1 MKKLLF
7 ALSLI
12 LTIQLSAQTKEAAD
26 ALKEIAKAQSDTQNP
41 KKAENPA
48 TWIRM
53 SDAYVG
59 VFDAPI
65 KSVWAGASQTELK
78 VVLKDQRIISSE
90 SRTLNGE
97 TFTVDTYYDKDL
109 YYYPDGKLAA
119 WVVTKPYMKGDL
131 LKEGTDA
138 LVKAEG
144 FAKGSKDK
152 DLLERF
158 LALKTRYVNEAV
170 NFYTLGDFK
179 KASENFEAAAII
191 SQNKIVNAPD
201 TVMIYNVGFT
211 ANLVGETDKA
221 ITYFK
226 MALASNYDAKGEL
239 YSRLAEAYKTNKEI
253 DKAKETLGTGFKK
266 YPTNQSILVSLINLY
281 LETND
286 DTNKVLELIKQAQT
300 NEPQNASL
308 YYAEGNVW
316 KKLNNMEKAIEC
328 YKKSV
333 ETDPNYVFGSFAIGS
348 TYYDKAVEIQ
358 SKASEEVDDK
368 KYEAM
373 VKQLE
378 IYLET
383 AIAPFEKCYE
393 VSTDKE
399 IKAVVAEY
407 LKNIYFRFR
416 EKGDTFKAGFEK
428 YNAIY
433 ESSKQQ

>member
-12 LTIQLSAQTKEAAD
+12 LTIQLGAQTKEAAD

-41 KKAENPA
+41 KKAESPA

-78 VVLKDQRIISSE
+78 VVLKDQRIISSD

-109 YYYPDGKLAA
+109 YYFPDGKLAA

-179 KASENFEAAAII
+179 KASENFEAAVNI

-201 TVMIYNVGFT
+201 TIMIYNVGFT

-226 MALASNYDAKGEL
+226 MALARNYDAKGEL
-239 YSRLAEAYKTNKEI
+239 YSRLAEAYKANKEI
-253 DKAKETLGTGFKK
+253 DKAKETLGTGFQK

-286 DTNKVLELIKQAQT
+286 DTNKVLELIKQAQA

-428 YNAIY
+428 FNAIY

>member
-12 LTIQLSAQTKEAAD
+12 LTIQLGAQTKEAAE
-26 ALKEIAKAQSDTQNP
+26 ALKEIGKAQIDTQNP
-41 KKAENPA
+41 KKAESPA

-65 KSVWAGASQTELK
+65 KSIWAGASQTELK
-78 VVLKDQRIISSE
+78 VILKDQRIISSE
-90 SRTLNGE
+90 SKTLNGE
-97 TFTVDTYYDKDL
+97 TYTVDTYYDKDL
-109 YYYPDGKLAA
+109 YYFSDGKLAA

-131 LKEGTDA
+131 LKESYDA
-138 LVKAEG
+138 LIKADG

-152 DLLERF
+152 DLLDRF
-158 LALKTRYVNEAV
+158 IGLKTRYVNEAV
-170 NFYTLGDFK
+170 NFYTLGDYK
-179 KASENFEAAAII
+179 KASENFEAAVTI
-191 SQNKIVNAPD
+191 SQNRVVNAPD

-211 ANLVGETDKA
+211 ANLVGETEKA

-226 MALASNYDAKGEL
+226 MALAKNYDAKGEL

-253 DKAKETLGTGFKK
+253 DKAKETLGLGFKK

-286 DTNKVLELIKQAQT
+286 DTNKVLDLIKQAQV

-308 YYAEGNVW
+308 HYAEGNVW
-316 KKLNNMEKAIEC
+316 KKLNNMDKAAEC

-333 ETDPNYVFGSFAIGS
+333 EIDPNYVFGSFAIGS
-348 TYYDKAVEIQ
+348 MYYDKAVEIQ
-358 SKASEEVDDK
+358 TKASDEMDDK

-378 IYLET
+378 EYLEA
-383 AIAPFEKCYE
+383 AIVPFEKCYE

-407 LKNIYFRFR
+407 LKNIFFRFR
-416 EKGDTFKAGFEK
+416 EKGDSFKAGYEK

-433 ESSKQQ
+433 ETSKQQ

>member
-12 LTIQLSAQTKEAAD
+12 LTIQLGAQTKEAAD

-41 KKAENPA
+41 KKAESPA

-119 WVVTKPYMKGDL
+119 WVVTKPYLKGDL
-131 LKEGTDA
+131 LKEGFDA

-170 NFYTLGDFK
+170 NFYTLGDYK
-179 KASENFEAAAII
+179 KASENFEAAAKI
-191 SQNKIVNAPD
+191 SQSKIVNAPD

-211 ANLVGETDKA
+211 ANLVGETEKA

-226 MALASNYDAKGEL
+226 MALANNYDAKGEL
-239 YSRLAEAYKTNKEI
+239 YSRLAESYKANKEI
-253 DKAKETLGTGFKK
+253 DKAKETLGIGFKK

-286 DTNKVLELIKQAQT
+286 DTNKVLELIKQAQA

-378 IYLET
+378 TYLET

-416 EKGDTFKAGFEK
+416 EKGDSYKAGFEK
-428 YNAIY
+428 FNAIY